1 MARGFD
7 WRSAR
12 RASGIPARN
21 PDRIRL
27 VNPTGRKAGPAEERL
42 EEFLREHPPRH
53 WRQKRSDS
61 SEKAGIRRMP
71 RRSSIGR
78 SSSQRMPIRK
88 RKGTAPRTYQGE
100 PVARKLEKK
109 SYEASPIGAFK
120 EAGKSSRRIAAS
132 SRASRAS
139 LRALRSNPKRRRPQS
154 RSSAR
159 TFETMALRRNRSAS
173 KRKRARTYP
182 ARYYRWNKGK
192 APHAGLRWRGSY
204 ERGGKKIPGQWV
216 SLPGRRT
223 KASVTGT
230 KTVKRKARKVAKK
243 TRRVRKYPAR
253 YYRWNKGKAPHAG
266 LRWRKSHERGGK
278 KIPGQWVS
286 LPGRRT
292 KASVTGTKTVKK
304 KARKVAKRVRSG
316 VYSAR
321 TLKANPYKQKK
332 IQIKSFQRARKGNR
346 GGKREI
352 KVKSYPRR
360 QWVPYQLYGDKG
372 PWISMWKAA
381 QLSALG
387 GKNRPWLRKRTVK
400 RIMDGNWNSLTK
412 ENLML
417 ARKLAKEGKLTDY
430 APGDPRM
437 KTAQKAISEEA
448 KAEEKAAKKA
458 WSDMPGFGK
467 EAAGAGAWSDMPGF
481 GKNPFSLALLPTT
494 EQLKIAGKNTAVGAA
509 GFAGAI
515 AMGKALSGVQV
526 LQQYLGSYTPVVG
539 NLMAGAAMWAAATA
553 SDNAKLM
560 AMRPLL
566 LVGSGVAAAVNLA
579 YQLVAGGRISASRA
593 SWVLP
598 ASGSVAAAPTETVAP
613 SMGAIDVY
621 EAALDGVGGIEDEL
635 EAELESMGYGMGY
648 MGSLGSYQD
657 EGIFDSGM
665 GQYIPSP
672 MGADVEEAAAG
683 FGAYETVPMGAD
695 VEEAAAGLGAYL
707 EVPLGA
713 DVEEAAAG
721 FGSYERIP
729 MGAEEAPGAAPLV
742 PGMENAVQSLVRK
755 RIASGQPMDD
765 AFYQKLGAA
774 AAGVT
779 RKHFQQRQ
787 LAARGHKLQV
797 APRKPPVLR
806 TSAPMYTK
814 PVSDPSVASGE
825 AERIPEDA
833 EGAVGI
839 LRGGI
844 F

>member
-173 KRKRARTYP
+173 KRKRART
-182 ARYYRWNKGK
+182 
-192 APHAGLRWRGSY
+192 
-204 ERGGKKIPGQWV
+204 
-216 SLPGRRT
+216 
-223 KASVTGT
+223 
-230 KTVKRKARKVAKK
+230 
-243 TRRVRKYPAR
+243 YPAR